1 MATVINF
8 QEYVNAKEEEKRRLK
23 RISSLMSRKE
33 YMQKLAYSIKD
44 SIGCSFITKDM
55 GEMNQVI
62 GREHILDDDL
72 RRIVME
78 AIRQHNIKVQEE
90 IEELSGCGMEKSR
103 CQESDR

>member
-72 RRIVME
+72 RRMVME

-90 IEELSGCGMEKSR
+90 IEELSG
-103 CQESDR
+103 

>member
-72 RRIVME
+72 RRME

-90 IEELSGCGMEKSR
+90 IEELSGCGMEKIPVSG
-103 CQESDR
+103 E

>member
-72 RRIVME
+72 RRMVME
-78 AIRQHNIKVQEE
+78 AF
-90 IEELSGCGMEKSR
+90 L
-103 CQESDR
+103 

>member
-90 IEELSGCGMEKSR
+90 IEELSGCGMGKIPVSGE
-103 CQESDR
+103 

>member
-55 GEMNQVI
+55 G
-62 GREHILDDDL
+62 
-72 RRIVME
+72 
-78 AIRQHNIKVQEE
+78 K
-90 IEELSGCGMEKSR
+90 
-103 CQESDR
+103 

>member
-44 SIGCSFITKDM
+44 FIGCSFITKDM

-90 IEELSGCGMEKSR
+90 IEELSGCGMGKITVS
-103 CQESDR
+103 

>member
-72 RRIVME
+72 RRMVME

-90 IEELSGCGMEKSR
+90 SEELAGCVMEKIPVSG
-103 CQESDR
+103 E